1 MQVVADGTGAQV
13 VGGLGPLA
21 LVVLIGAIIVQLCFQ
36 RRIGGKGGGAE
47 KASVPAFWLLGAI
60 VLGLVIATR

>member
-21 LVVLIGAIIVQLCFQ
+21 LVVLIGAAIASLFY
-36 RRIGGKGGGAE
+36 RRIGGKVVGSE